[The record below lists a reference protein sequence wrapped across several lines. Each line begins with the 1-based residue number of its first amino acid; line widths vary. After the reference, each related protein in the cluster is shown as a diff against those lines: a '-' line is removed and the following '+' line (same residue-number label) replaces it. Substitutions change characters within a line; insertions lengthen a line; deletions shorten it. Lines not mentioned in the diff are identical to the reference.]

1 MTFLDFYA
9 LLSLMSSRIRMLTLA
24 MHYCLLVQQV
34 NVHNER
40 ERAEKLICLLQ
51 QKKIERKEKKE
62 KKNKGKTR
70 ENHRKN
76 QEKTKGNQGQP
87 RRGGGRQPREGRK
100 RGEAAVEGGESGGAA
115 TVRSHG
121 SPPPPSCRYA
131 VGKLPDLPFR
141 ISFNLDLKNSF

>member
-1 MTFLDFYA
+1 M
-9 LLSLMSSRIRMLTLA
+9 
-24 MHYCLLVQQV
+24 
-34 NVHNER
+34 
-40 ERAEKLICLLQ
+40 LQ

-100 RGEAAVEGGESGGAA
+100 RGEAIVEGGESGGAA

-121 SPPPPSCRYA
+121 PPPSPLSQFSN
-131 VGKLPDLPFR
+131 GKLL
-141 ISFNLDLKNSF
+141 I